1 MGFISDISRLMKV
14 ATKPD
19 KRELWLIIR
28 VTLLGMGLLGL
39 LGYIIKIAGN
49 EIFNV
54 KPVSNTSTPTGTA
67 AFLIIQILFPLI
79 PYVLNLI

>member
-19 KRELWLIIR
+19 RKELWLIIR

-39 LGYIIKIAGN
+39 LGFIIKIASGN
-49 EIFNV
+49 ILNIKASSSTTLPFGVVVFFIVQPIF
-54 KPVSNTSTPTGTA
+54 A
-67 AFLIIQILFPLI
+67 LI
-79 PYVLNLI
+79 PHLI